1 MRVARVRWG
10 LCLLATVSVFMVAC
24 ASPPEAEKKAADAA
38 VSTANAAGAE
48 KFAPSEFAAMTAALK
63 KAESEMSNKAYKEA
77 KASYAATKDLAD
89 KAARAAEAGKA
100 AAKADAEKQLGALE
114 ARWTDL
120 QAKAEAAT
128 RGLKV
133 SERTLWDAAGVAIGA
148 AFTEARATIATDAAL
163 AKAKLAAIPAQLDK
177 WEAGV
182 TALASAPKPEEK
194 KPAAKPAGKP
204 AKR

>member
-1 MRVARVRWG
+1 MRVPPIRWG
-10 LCLLATVSVFMVAC
+10 LSLLAAVSVLTVAC

-38 VSTANAAGAE
+38 VSAANAAGAE
-48 KFAPSEFAAMTAALK
+48 KFAPSEFAAMTASLR
-63 KAESEMSNKAYKEA
+63 KAESEMSGKAYKEA
-77 KASYAATKDLAD
+77 KASYEATKELAD
-89 KAARAAEAGKA
+89 KAARAAETGKA
-100 AAKADAEKQLGALE
+100 AAKAEAEKLLADLGA
-114 ARWTDL
+114 RWSDL

-128 RGLKV
+128 RGLNAQEKTV
-133 SERTLWDAAGVAIGA
+133 WDAAGAAIGT
-148 AFTEARATIATDAAL
+148 AFTEARATIATDAAA

-194 KPAAKPAGKP
+194 KPAGRP